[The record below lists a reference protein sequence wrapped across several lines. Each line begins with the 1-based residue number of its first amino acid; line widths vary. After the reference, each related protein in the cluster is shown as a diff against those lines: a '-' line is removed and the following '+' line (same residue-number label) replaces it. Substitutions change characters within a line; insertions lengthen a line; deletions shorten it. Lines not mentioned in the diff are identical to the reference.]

1 MMSGS
6 GTDVISVSRADYN
19 RNNNNNNNLIIDT
32 ALLSASRRG
41 RRWRSGSLWV
51 DGVSFRVCWSE
62 LIFCLLGRRSS

>member
-6 GTDVISVSRADYN
+6 GTDVISASRADYN
-19 RNNNNNNNLIIDT
+19 RNNNDNLIIDT